1 MNAMATTPSLTE
13 FERFHAQQ
21 LRKAPPAVTVLELLL
36 TILVACVT
44 TPFFFVTFFVLP
56 MMGQITVSLVAV
68 LTVAYLYYRRSIL
81 VLLAVTLGCGSV
93 SLATFSTIQAIKYH
107 LEIPLFIFL
116 VLGVP
121 VCIGY
126 SILVVSQ
133 IWRLR
138 GGAD

>member
-1 MNAMATTPSLTE
+1 MTATPSLNE
-13 FERFHAQQ
+13 FERFHAHRT
-21 LRKAPPAVTVLELLL
+21 LKPPPSATVAELLITL
-36 TILVACVT
+36 LIACIT

-68 LTVAYLYYRRSIL
+68 LTVAYLYYRRSLL
-81 VLLAVTLGCGSV
+81 VLLAVTLGCGAV

-138 GGAD
+138 GGVE